1 MKEKSRRIR
10 FALETKLTDIIKIL
24 EKEYSSITISDLY
37 IQLNRPQKTL
47 SIYNEEKNFLK
58 DIYLEELLESAENIE
73 FFYENAS
80 RLIKEAAIN
89 CRNKRLF
96 DLENFSPPLSLIIID
111 EEGNKLLNF
120 ILLNTDRI
128 YVEEKLLKDLDKDL
142 DTFINNLLSDLE

>member
-1 MKEKSRRIR
+1 MKEKSRRVR

-47 SIYNEEKNFLK
+47 SIYNEEKKFLK